1 MLPQI
6 ILIADADIIIK
17 SNRQRDDI
25 DQSYIMELATSIED
39 NSLLHPPV
47 VRVVDETFVL
57 TVGECRIRALRH
69 MWFKNKEVRCA
80 GQIIPQGFV
89 PCFNL
94 GDLDP
99 IDAEQAELEEN
110 IRRKDLT
117 WQQRSNATTRLAD
130 LRARQAALLGKPF
143 PTVASITRELR
154 PEATQG
160 KLSSE
165 FGSAVSNVKTD
176 ILLGNALKD
185 PKKAAVIG
193 SAATRKEAVK
203 LLRRHEETERNA
215 ALGRAV
221 GSTFNASVH
230 QLLKGDCLQVLGTL
244 PEASFDVICTDP
256 PYGIDA
262 QDFGTS
268 DGKTAGGHLYDDSR
282 EDFNTNAIRW
292 IEAVTRIAKPQS
304 HIYWFCDVEWFERLK
319 AEFACR
325 EWEVFRTPL
334 IWVNPTAMRAP
345 WPENGP
351 QRKWQMILYA
361 MRGKKQVT
369 RLYSDVLT
377 YPSDPNLGHQAQK
390 PVALYEDLI
399 RRSVRP
405 GDAILDPFCG
415 TGPIFP
421 AAHKFQC
428 RATGIEKLDAAFGIA
443 TTRLGELK

>member
-6 ILIADADIIIK
+6 LLIADADITIK
-17 SNRQRDDI
+17 ANRQRDDI
-25 DQSYIMELATSIED
+25 DQTYIMELATSIDE
-39 NSLLHPPV
+39 NTLLHPPV

-57 TVGECRIRALRH
+57 TVGECRIRAMRH
-69 MWFKNKEVRCA
+69 LWFKNKEVRCG
-80 GQIIPQGFV
+80 GQVIPKGFV

-117 WQQRSNATTRLAD
+117 WQQRSNAIARLAD
-130 LRARQAALLGKPF
+130 LRARQAALLGRPF

-154 PEATQG
+154 PEATAG
-160 KLSSE
+160 KSTSE
-165 FGSAVSNVKTD
+165 FGSAVANVKTD

-221 GSTFNASVH
+221 GATFNSSVH
-230 QLLKGDCLQVLGTL
+230 QLLKGDCLQVLATL
-244 PEASFDVICTDP
+244 PDASFDLICTDP

-262 QDFGTS
+262 QDFGDS

-282 EDFNTNAIRW
+282 QAFIENATLW
-292 IEAVTRIAKPQS
+292 IDAVTRIAKPQS
-304 HIYWFCDVEWFERLK
+304 HLYWFCDVEWFERLK
-319 AEFACR
+319 IHFAYH

-377 YPSDPNLGHQAQK
+377 YASDPNLGHQAQK

-405 GDAILDPFCG
+405 GDSILDPFCG

-428 RATGIEKLDAAFGIA
+428 RATGIEKLDSAFGIA
-443 TTRLGELK
+443 STRLGELK

>member
-1 MLPQI
+1 MLPQLL
-6 ILIADADIIIK
+6 LIADADIIIK
-17 SNRQRDDI
+17 ANRQRDDI
-25 DQSYIMELATSIED
+25 DQSYVMELATSIEK
-39 NSLLHPPV
+39 NTLLHPPV
-47 VRVVDETFVL
+47 VRVVDEQFIL

-69 MWFKNKEVRCA
+69 LWFKNKEVRCG
-80 GQIIPQGFV
+80 GQVIPKGFV

-99 IDAEQAELEEN
+99 IDAEEAELEEN

-117 WQQRSNATTRLAD
+117 WAQRANAIARLAD
-130 LRARQAALLGKPF
+130 LRARQAALLGRPF
-143 PTVASITRELR
+143 PTVATLTKELR
-154 PEATQG
+154 PEATAG
-160 KLSSE
+160 KSSAE
-165 FGSAVSNVKTD
+165 YGSAVSNVRTD

-185 PKKAAVIG
+185 PTKAAVIG
-193 SAATRKEAVK
+193 GAATRKEAVK

-221 GSTFNASVH
+221 GATFNSSVH
-230 QLLKGDCLQVLGTL
+230 QLLKGDCLQVLATF
-244 PEASFDVICTDP
+244 PEASYDVICTDP

-282 EDFNTNAIRW
+282 EDFVNNATLW
-292 IEAVTRIAKPQS
+292 IKAITRVAKPQC
-304 HIYWFCDVEWFERLK
+304 HLYWFCDVEWFERLK
-319 AEFACR
+319 AEFAFN

-334 IWVNPTAMRAP
+334 IWINPTAMRAP
-345 WPENGP
+345 WPEGGP

-361 MRGKKQVT
+361 RLGKKQVT

-390 PVALYEDLI
+390 PVALYADLI
-399 RRSVRP
+399 RRSIRP
-405 GDAILDPFCG
+405 GDNILDPFCG

-421 AAHKFQC
+421 AGHDAKC
-428 RATGIEKLDAAFGIA
+428 KVTGIEKNESAFGIA
-443 TTRLGELK
+443 MTRLGELK